1 MISGVV
7 LPSSIQVARDHGAVT
22 EARPYGYAAACPALP
37 GIGTTGGSEE
47 EALSELGDLIRLH
60 EARLARRARGAA
72 S

>member
-7 LPSSIQVARDHGAVT
+7 LSSSIQVAKDNGAVT
-22 EARPYGYAAACPALP
+22 EARPYGYAAVCPTLP

-47 EALSELGDLIRLH
+47 EALSELGDLIRIH
-60 EARLARRARGAA
+60 EARQARQARGAG